1 MLSDVWI
8 WVGDPQCIGASGFGF
23 VLVRASALSFFCLSF
38 FCWSVFPSF
47 VGLKLTFW
55 NFLVCL

>member
-23 VLVRASALSFFCLSF
+23 VLVRASALSFFC
-38 FCWSVFPSF
+38 WSVFPSF